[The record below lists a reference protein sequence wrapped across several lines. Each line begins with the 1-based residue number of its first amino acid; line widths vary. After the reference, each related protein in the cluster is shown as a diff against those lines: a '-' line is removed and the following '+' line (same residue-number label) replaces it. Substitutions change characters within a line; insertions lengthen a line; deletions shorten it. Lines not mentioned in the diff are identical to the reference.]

1 MKHLYRIL
9 LPTALLLGLLLAPA
23 AALAAARDAAALW
36 WARVFPALTPYLLVC
51 GLLEG
56 GWRGRRGAPGRWGL
70 VPIFLFGAV
79 GGYPAGAKLLGGL
92 ALPAEDARRMA
103 IFCNLCSPGFLLSII
118 ALGSYGD
125 KRIALPLFLS
135 GFIPALLLFV
145 VYLLCN
151 PPLPAPAQSTAP
163 KSGARLWTDAITGAM
178 RSQLVICGC
187 LVSCAVIAALLCA
200 TGLPALLAR
209 LFHADARLMEMLFS
223 GLLEGTRGV
232 TLASQTT
239 LPLRIQITL
248 CAFFMHFGGL
258 SVAAQSLCFLELD
271 APAKYIFHKF
281 LFGLCAAILCYLL
294 TPLFLPESIRAAM
307 ANANYAQNAVAT
319 GGILFVC
326 LGSLLV
332 AGVLGRV
339 MGVGE
344 GVVKS

>member
-223 GLLEGTRGV
+223 
-232 TLASQTT
+232 A
-239 LPLRIQITL
+239 
-248 CAFFMHFGGL
+248 CWKA
-258 SVAAQSLCFLELD
+258 
-271 APAKYIFHKF
+271 
-281 LFGLCAAILCYLL
+281 
-294 TPLFLPESIRAAM
+294 RAASRSRRKRPCPC
-307 ANANYAQNAVAT
+307 AYKSRSAPFLCTSAVCPSRRKVSVFWNWTPPRNIFFTNSCSVSARQYSAT
-319 GGILFVC
+319 C
-326 LGSLLV
+326 
-332 AGVLGRV
+332 
-339 MGVGE
+339 
-344 GVVKS
+344 